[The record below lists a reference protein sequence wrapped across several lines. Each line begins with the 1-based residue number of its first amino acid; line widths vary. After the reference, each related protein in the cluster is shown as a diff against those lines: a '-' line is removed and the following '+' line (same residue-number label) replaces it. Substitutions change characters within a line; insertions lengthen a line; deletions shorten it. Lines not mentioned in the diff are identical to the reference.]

1 MDFLG
6 IPGTALIVKHTYL
19 VVKKRLGGD
28 VFLPNDLVS
37 GGVVGSGVAQQSMQA
52 NDDSKLSSGGT
63 VFEVCMLPD
72 QFGLKV
78 QKLRDTFSDC

>member
-6 IPGTALIVKHTYL
+6 IPGTALSVKHTYL

-37 GGVVGSGVAQQSMQA
+37 GGVGGSGVAQQSMQA

-63 VFEVCMLPD
+63 VFEAVDIPDLP
-72 QFGLKV
+72 GLSV
-78 QKLRDTFSDC
+78 LS